1 MDREKMGKIE
11 KNVLTLYRMFPDIQ
25 RSYNSLVYY
34 YWVFFDRAESIEDI
48 EECTP
53 SESITRAFRSLKTKG
68 KIKISPDVER
78 SRRKKERDYREVF
91 FKV

>member
-1 MDREKMGKIE
+1 MDKEKMGKIE

-53 SESITRAFRSLKTKG
+53 SESITRAFRSLRTKG
-68 KIKISPDVER
+68 KIKLSPVEH
-78 SRRKKERDYREVF
+78 
-91 FKV
+91 